1 MRFATKPLKVKKGKR
16 FLSERRALRTTLA
29 ENWRSLR
36 KFRGRSLEL
45 ANLGD
50 FFRRD
55 AETPSLERKLSAA
68 HFSVCPASAPQRL
81 CERLFEFLVAA
92 MPRWVLRGATLVVFL
107 GLSGLGSLTSEVLA
121 QNIRIGIPGLSAEF
135 TPVWAAKDRGRLKK
149 HGLEAEIIVMQG
161 GTQLVQALV
170 GGSLDFA
177 VMGGAYLSGAV
188 RGADLVMVAT
198 HMDKF
203 PYSLIVKPSIKRAED
218 LKGSKLAI
226 SRFGSSSD
234 AGLRVALQRSGIN
247 PDKDVT
253 ILQVGGQTERYAALR
268 SGVVDGTVVIPPLSS
283 AAQRAGFN
291 SIINMA
297 KLGIAFPQEG
307 VVASRQYIATKRDTL
322 QRFLRGYLEAVRDLK
337 AEKEFAIGVMAKH
350 LRMDPKKDREALED
364 SFQEVVIEQML
375 KIPYPS
381 LEAVKMGIELL
392 GKDRPAKASGDA
404 KDYIDASLMQE
415 LEKSGFIAGL
425 YR

>member
-1 MRFATKPLKVKKGKR
+1 VGTRNIHFTTKLTKDTKVGEEQDCKIS
-16 FLSERRALRTTLA
+16 LSDLR
-29 ENWRSLR
+29 
-36 KFRGRSLEL
+36 
-45 ANLGD
+45 
-50 FFRRD
+50 
-55 AETPSLERKLSAA
+55 
-68 HFSVCPASAPQRL
+68 
-81 CERLFEFLVAA
+81 
-92 MPRWVLRGATLVVFL
+92 VLRGAIPIIALALVFHFPAA
-107 GLSGLGSLTSEVLA
+107 TSALA

-198 HMDKF
+198 HMDRF
-203 PYSLIVKPSIKRAED
+203 PYSLIVKPSIKRSED
-218 LKGSKLAI
+218 LKGTKLAI

-253 ILQVGGQTERYAALR
+253 IMQVGGQTERYAALKA
-268 SGVVDGTVVIPPLSS
+268 GVIDGTVVIPPLSS

-297 KLGIAFPQEG
+297 KLGIPFPQEG
-307 VVASRQYIATKRDTL
+307 VVASRQYIATRRDTL
-322 QRFLRGYLEAVRDLK
+322 LRFLRAYLEAVRDLK
-337 AEKEFAIGVMAKH
+337 AEKEFAIAVMARH

-375 KIPYPS
+375 KVPYPS
-381 LEAVKMGIELL
+381 TEAVKMGIELL

-404 KDYIDASLMQE
+404 KDYIDGSLMQE
-415 LEKSGFIAGL
+415 LEKSGFIQTL
-425 YR
+425 YK